1 MRVLFLDVDGVL
13 NRTGFS
19 PQATIGMRSWIE
31 PELAARLVAILETI
45 NAKIVLSTSWRID
58 SSLAELRAEL
68 HASGID
74 GSWLLDMTPD
84 LPDDERWPEI
94 AAWMKQHDVAPADV
108 VILED
113 FYEMGPL
120 TERAVMLDPAT
131 GLDEAATS
139 AIVAL
144 FSS

>member
-19 PQATIGMRSWIE
+19 PQATVGMRSWIE
-31 PELAARLVAILETI
+31 PELAARLVATLETI
-45 NAKIVLSTSWRID
+45 DAKIVLSTSWRID

-74 GSWLLDMTPD
+74 GSRLLDMTPD

-94 AAWMKQHDVAPADV
+94 AAWMKQHAVAPEDV

-120 TERAVMLDPAT
+120 AARAVMIDPDT
-131 GLDEAATS
+131 GLDEAAAS

-144 FSS
+144 FSA